1 MSYLSK
7 VPREMM
13 GTGQAKSLGVAIEN
27 VTSTEEADGGH
38 AGGEGAYD
46 PCWAILKDKAGFR

>member
-1 MSYLSK
+1 
-7 VPREMM
+7 MM